1 MDSTTDNGNNG
12 NRGNRG
18 NAISVEVGLKHQ
30 ANMRALLLEWQ
41 ERFVEPALRAGR
53 PAPRL
58 GGMAGGPKPTAPR
71 TAPAA
76 QDKASPGDAKIEQ
89 ALLGAILL
97 NNDARQLPAV
107 AALTAADFFATAHV
121 AIWSAM
127 CELDKVDPLLLRREL
142 ERIGKLEI
150 AGGAAY
156 VCGLTDGIPVA
167 ALVDQYAREIRR
179 MSKLRK
185 KADLGQRFVTA
196 ALAQEDT
203 SAITAQL
210 VELEA
215 DNGSAG
221 EVMLMSELLADPQA
235 LTEPPVVLSN
245 VAYGGALTVLAAPS
259 KGGKSTWMT
268 DAAAKLSR
276 GRDWTD
282 GEPLSSGALSVLW
295 VALDEAKA
303 TALRRLHS
311 RDAEADLVHVANFW
325 GLPKEAT
332 LAATVRALRPG
343 LVIVDT
349 LADYAADSAPDSGSA
364 SEWTAVMRPLANLA
378 RETGAAIVALHHTP
392 HGKARPR
399 DSTAIGAVA
408 DVVFIMDG
416 AGDDES
422 TERKVRVKA
431 RYPTKQS
438 YRVEMT
444 GDGAYRQVLVVSK
457 RIEADVLAYVAQA
470 QPCWR
475 KDVEEDVKG
484 KASTIRAAISNLL
497 ADGQLSR
504 DSDGKKL
511 ILGSSSPRLG

>member
-1 MDSTTDNGNNG
+1 
-12 NRGNRG
+12 
-18 NAISVEVGLKHQ
+18 
-30 ANMRALLLEWQ
+30 
-41 ERFVEPALRAGR
+41 
-53 PAPRL
+53 
-58 GGMAGGPKPTAPR
+58 
-71 TAPAA
+71 
-76 QDKASPGDAKIEQ
+76 
-89 ALLGAILL
+89 
-97 NNDARQLPAV
+97 
-107 AALTAADFFATAHV
+107 
-121 AIWSAM
+121 
-127 CELDKVDPLLLRREL
+127 
-142 ERIGKLEI
+142 
-150 AGGAAY
+150 
-156 VCGLTDGIPVA
+156 
-167 ALVDQYAREIRR
+167 
-179 MSKLRK
+179 
-185 KADLGQRFVTA
+185 
-196 ALAQEDT
+196 
-203 SAITAQL
+203 
-210 VELEA
+210 
-215 DNGSAG
+215 
-221 EVMLMSELLADPQA
+221 
-235 LTEPPVVLSN
+235 
-245 VAYGGALTVLAAPS
+245 
-259 KGGKSTWMT
+259 MT

-276 GRDWTD
+276 GHDWTD
-282 GEPLSSGALSVLW
+282 GDPLPSGALSVLW

-311 RDAEADLVHVANFW
+311 RHANASLVHVANFW
-325 GLPKEAT
+325 GQPTEAA
-332 LAATVRALRPG
+332 LAAAVRALRPG
-343 LVIVDT
+343 LVVVDT

-408 DVVFIMDG
+408 DVVVIMD

-444 GDGAYRQVLVVSK
+444 GDRAYRQVLVVSK

-475 KDVEEDVKG
+475 KDVEKDVKG

-511 ILGSSSPRLG
+511 ILGSPCPRLV